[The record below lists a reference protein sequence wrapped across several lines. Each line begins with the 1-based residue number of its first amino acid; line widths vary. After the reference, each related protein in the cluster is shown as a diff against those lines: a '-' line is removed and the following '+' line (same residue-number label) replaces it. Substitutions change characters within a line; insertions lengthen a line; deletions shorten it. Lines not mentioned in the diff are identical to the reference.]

1 MKKLVIAVALGLVFN
16 TGLIAGTI
24 GGERPDRSPS
34 WVGSFV
40 NKIEN
45 LIIEKALQAYKTE
58 QNLEKADSKKGWFS
72 SKSEKDK
79 VQCYLDEQLNELK
92 NRLSSKPT
100 NSKSDYVKKI
110 VEKREDAIDDSN
122 RPNNEVVEL
131 SFSLENINTII
142 KKYEERVQ
150 RNPSNYEIAIEY
162 YEVYLMCLKSLI
174 EMHQEFITSC
184 ETTYPEMIEKNVTRI
199 KAQIADIDKELPQKK
214 DEENIN
220 ILKSSK
226 EYLVTLL
233 TALDEAKKTLVIQKK
248 WAKDNLPSLEERRST
263 TETTLKTVQITKD
276 VSGLVTGIKAK
287 FESLQ
292 VSMPPLIMFKL
303 DESKLKSH

>member
-1 MKKLVIAVALGLVFN
+1 MKKLVLAVALGLVFN
-16 TGLIAGTI
+16 SGLMAGTI

-58 QNLEKADSKKGWFS
+58 QNLNKANSKKGWFA

-79 VQCYLDEQLNELK
+79 VQDYLDEQLNELK

-100 NSKSDYVKKI
+100 NSKSNYEKKI

-184 ETTYPEMIEKNVTRI
+184 ETTYPEMIEKNVSRI
-199 KAQIADIDKELPQKK
+199 KAQVAEIEKELPQKK

-226 EYLVTLL
+226 EYLGTLL

-248 WAKDNLPSLEERRST
+248 WAKDNLPSLEERRTT
-263 TETTLKTVQITKD
+263 TETTLKTAQITKD

-303 DESKLKSH
+303 DESRLKSH

>member
-45 LIIEKALQAYKTE
+45 LIIEKALEAYKTE
-58 QNLEKADSKKGWFS
+58 QNLEKANSKKGWFS

-263 TETTLKTVQITKD
+263 TETTLKTAQITKD

>member
-58 QNLEKADSKKGWFS
+58 QNLEKANSKKGWFS

-184 ETTYPEMIEKNVTRI
+184 ETTYPEMIEKNVSRI

>member
-58 QNLEKADSKKGWFS
+58 QNLEKANSKKGWFS

-199 KAQIADIDKELPQKK
+199 KAQIADIAKELPQKK

-263 TETTLKTVQITKD
+263 TETTLKTAQITKD

>member
-58 QNLEKADSKKGWFS
+58 QNLEKANSKKGWFS

-263 TETTLKTVQITKD
+263 TETTLKTAQITKD

>member
-184 ETTYPEMIEKNVTRI
+184 ETTYPEMIEKNVSRI

>member
-1 MKKLVIAVALGLVFN
+1 MQ
-16 TGLIAGTI
+16 
-24 GGERPDRSPS
+24 S
-34 WVGSFV
+34 W
-40 NKIEN
+40 
-45 LIIEKALQAYKTE
+45 L
-58 QNLEKADSKKGWFS
+58 KGWFS

-263 TETTLKTVQITKD
+263 TETTLKTAQITKD

>member
-1 MKKLVIAVALGLVFN
+1 MKKLVLAVALGLVFN
-16 TGLIAGTI
+16 SGLMAGTL

-58 QNLEKADSKKGWFS
+58 QNLDKANAKKGWFS

-79 VQCYLDEQLNELK
+79 VQNYLDEQLNELK

-100 NSKSDYVKKI
+100 NSKSNYEKKI

-174 EMHQEFITSC
+174 EMHQEFIASC
-184 ETTYPEMIEKNVTRI
+184 ETTYPEMIEKNVSRI

-220 ILKSSK
+220 ILKSSRD
-226 EYLVTLL
+226 YLVTLL
-233 TALDEAKKTLVIQKK
+233 DALDEAKKTLVIQKK
-248 WAKDNLPSLEERRST
+248 WAKDNLPSLEERRTT
-263 TETTLKTVQITKD
+263 TETTLKTAQISKD